1 MGNELVKT
9 NGNGKAPIV
18 AGGKGLQLRSLDDF
32 YRFAQYVATSG
43 IAPKGLGKPEQILVA
58 LQYGA
63 ELGLSPM
70 QTLSTV
76 MVVNQRAA
84 LFGDGMLAVVQA
96 SGHMEDISETIEGSG
111 DQLKATCR
119 VKRRDR
125 PSPVVKSFSWQ
136 QAKQAALVGSDTY
149 KKYPERMLQHR
160 ARSLAL
166 RDAFP
171 DVLCGILTVEEA
183 QEIASD
189 SKPAFVDGAAQPA
202 DDLDILAGEVI
213 DRDDVSQEWPT
224 ADEVAADE
232 ARLQANGTLFDA
244 SPAYE

>member
-1 MGNELVKT
+1 M
-9 NGNGKAPIV
+9 
-18 AGGKGLQLRSLDDF
+18 
-32 YRFAQYVATSG
+32 
-43 IAPKGLGKPEQILVA
+43 A

-136 QAKQAALVGSDTY
+136 QAKQAALWGATPTKNTRSGCCNIA
-149 KKYPERMLQHR
+149 P
-160 ARSLAL
+160 ARSPCVTLSLTCSA
-166 RDAFP
+166 AS
-171 DVLCGILTVEEA
+171 LTVEEA